1 MIHDFNNDSNNAP
14 QEQQL
19 PKVRV
24 AVTHGDTNGVGYELI
39 YKVFGDPAMLELCTP
54 IVYGSAKVG
63 TYHRKAMNLSAPF
76 QIISSAEE
84 AQEGRLNLLSCFDE
98 EVLVEFGK
106 ANPEAG
112 HAAFLALER
121 ATQDL
126 REGKVDVL
134 VTAPINKSSIQ
145 STNFRFVGHTEYLQD
160 RLGDEETEPLMIL
173 FNKLMRVA
181 LVTTHVPVS
190 KISEQITQEAIEHKA
205 RLLYKSLRR
214 DFCVSAPRIAILGFN
229 PHNGDGGVLGT
240 EEQDV
245 ITPAIKQLVEE
256 GIQCFGPYPADG
268 FFGTGQYSRFDGV
281 LAMYHDQGL
290 TPFKALAGDEG
301 VNFTAGL
308 PVVRT
313 SPDHGTAYD
322 IAGKGIASPTSFRE
336 AVYAAIDIFRNR
348 QRFDEANA
356 NPLPKLYHD
365 RREDERGGHVRTF
378 TPREENVE

>member
-134 VTAPINKSSIQ
+134 VTAPIN
-145 STNFRFVGHTEYLQD
+145 
-160 RLGDEETEPLMIL
+160 
-173 FNKLMRVA
+173 
-181 LVTTHVPVS
+181 
-190 KISEQITQEAIEHKA
+190 
-205 RLLYKSLRR
+205 
-214 DFCVSAPRIAILGFN
+214 
-229 PHNGDGGVLGT
+229 
-240 EEQDV
+240 
-245 ITPAIKQLVEE
+245 
-256 GIQCFGPYPADG
+256 
-268 FFGTGQYSRFDGV
+268 
-281 LAMYHDQGL
+281 
-290 TPFKALAGDEG
+290 
-301 VNFTAGL
+301 
-308 PVVRT
+308 
-313 SPDHGTAYD
+313 
-322 IAGKGIASPTSFRE
+322 
-336 AVYAAIDIFRNR
+336 
-348 QRFDEANA
+348 
-356 NPLPKLYHD
+356 
-365 RREDERGGHVRTF
+365 
-378 TPREENVE
+378 